1 MKTRIFTLFILAAF
15 TLSGVAAVKGKAVPV
30 DGLKF
35 QKTPMMKAPSAA
47 TSADVFY
54 ESFDNG
60 VGEWVL
66 IDESPDAAFEMQFGA
81 LGGLSAVSGTKY
93 LISGYDEVSARD
105 AWAISPG
112 VLLLPATTYYLSAFI
127 YTPGWEGFLDSL
139 SFTIGTDNTI
149 LAQTRSLLQTKQ
161 ETEGWT
167 LVSVEFTVDAEAL
180 YNFGI
185 HHASAEIGINAV
197 GVEDFRISL
206 DAPVAPKPLVKKV
219 DLFGGVWN
227 YEGPSTLNLFEDND
241 TILAVPHVLFADS
254 YLWTSDG
261 GVTIDPDS
269 LFYAYLGYPTAGDYN
284 LSLKVTNAEGD
295 TTAVVPFTVNFP
307 ADGQDGALWI
317 NKAPAENL
325 VGQFTFVNG
334 QDVFGLNDSYSS
346 LIERY
351 YLPEGVYAGVDSVI
365 LSVEKYFLQEEN
377 ASKTFTVRLLGADAN
392 GYPKDNWEFGRFEG
406 TFASVFGESIENST
420 DVVVKFPATV
430 GVKGS
435 FFVAVDLA
443 TAGDTIDLSE
453 GRDFLAFNF
462 VYRGTASYAT
472 ATSYIDYPSN
482 GWIPFFEYIEAL
494 TSGSFSYAMS
504 LGFIPSV
511 KMGFV
516 EGTIEELSTAITI
529 LKADS
534 KLSVYPNPA
543 KDMLYISSLADNSSI
558 SIADIT
564 GKQVAAYRAN
574 TVQNGVSISGLSAG
588 LYIITV
594 KDAAGIHTAKFVKE

>member
-15 TLSGVAAVKGKAVPV
+15 TLSGSAAVKGKAVPV

-47 TSADVFY
+47 ASAYVFY

-60 VGEWVL
+60 VGDWVL
-66 IDESPDAAFEMQFGA
+66 IDESPDVAFDMQFGS
-81 LGGLSAVSGTKY
+81 LEGLSAVSGSKY
-93 LISGYDEVSARD
+93 LISSYDEVSARD

-127 YTPGWEGFLDSL
+127 YTPGWEGVLDSL

-206 DAPVAPKPLVKKV
+206 DAPVAPKPLVNKV

-227 YEGPSTLNLFEDND
+227 YEGPSTLNLFADND
-241 TILAVPHVLFADS
+241 TILAVSDVLFATD

-269 LFYAYLGYPTAGDYN
+269 LFYAHLGYATAGDYN

-334 QDVFGLNDSYSS
+334 QDVFGLNEDYTS
-346 LIERY
+346 LIESY

-377 ASKTFTVRLLGADAN
+377 ASKTFTVRLLGADAD
-392 GYPKDNWEFGRFEG
+392 GYPMDNWEFGRFEG
-406 TFASVFGESIENST
+406 TFASVFGSYIETPT

-453 GRDFLAFNF
+453 GRDFLAFNH
-462 VYRGTASYAT
+462 VYRGGADYAT
-472 ATSYIDYPSN
+472 ATAFLDYAPY
-482 GWIPFFEYIEAL
+482 GWTL
-494 TSGSFSYAMS
+494 SFDLFKYAMS
-504 LGFIPSV
+504 VGFIPSV

-516 EGTIEELSTAITI
+516 EGTIEEPSTAITI

-543 KDMLYISSLADNSSI
+543 KEMLYISSLADNSSI

-594 KDAAGIHTAKFVKE
+594 KDAEGIHTAKFVKE